1 MKLAKRAIL
10 REILFM
16 TSRVAIRSPIR
27 VSTEYQSL
35 WDEYCSLVI
44 RRAKSDEEIWIRTKR
59 ATAEFFGWNKHFE
72 EQRLGIPRIRNG
84 RVLSVGNIKGKNPSR
99 GGRSIYISR
108 AESTT
113 STTARKAHRL
123 RLHSRI
129 GVADLAELAHFT
141 EGEWYWMTAL
151 NGQRWD
157 VEQWARIYA
166 LAG

>member
-16 TSRVAIRSPIR
+16 TSRVSTRSPVR

-44 RRAKSDEEIWIRTKR
+44 RRTKNDEEIWIRTKR

-72 EQRLGIPRIRNG
+72 EQRLGIPRAHG
-84 RVLSVGNIKGKNPSR
+84 GGVLYVGNLKGRNPAR
-99 GGRSIYISR
+99 GGRSIHISR
-108 AESTT
+108 AEST
-113 STTARKAHRL
+113 SGTTAKKSHRL

-129 GVADLAELAHFT
+129 ALHDLAELAHFT